1 MPFVEGIGMTRTPTL
16 PVDDPKMWRRL
27 IARAHP
33 DAGGSHELFV
43 WTGVVRNLVCARVAE
58 PPAPS
63 LPEPAASPSPDRV
76 PWSGAYDFQE
86 VTRTALRYAS
96 LGEPYASLLSLLAD
110 CQPLEHLSAQQNRGA
125 SYRQLAA
132 VGHAWGMTK
141 PERVAWYRVAEDLA
155 LTDRHASHL
164 LGRLK
169 RRAA

>member
-1 MPFVEGIGMTRTPTL
+1 MTRTPTL
-16 PVDDPKMWRRL
+16 PSNDPRMWRRI

-33 DAGGSHELFV
+33 DAGGDHELFI

-58 PPAPS
+58 PPARS
-63 LPEPAASPSPDRV
+63 HPESTTNSPPDPDRI

-96 LGEPYASLLSLLAD
+96 LGHPYAPLLSLLAD
-110 CQPLEHLSAQQNRGA
+110 CRPLDSMVCQQSRGA

-141 PERVAWYRVAEDLA
+141 RERVAWYRIAEDLA

>member
-1 MPFVEGIGMTRTPTL
+1 MTRTPTL
-16 PVDDPKMWRRL
+16 PTDDPKMWRRL
-27 IARAHP
+27 IARTHP
-33 DAGGSHELFV
+33 DAGGDHELFI
-43 WTGVVRNLVCARVAE
+43 WTGAVRDVVCARVAE
-58 PPAPS
+58 PPARARH
-63 LPEPAASPSPDRV
+63 ESPTSSPPGPDRI

-96 LGEPYASLLSLLAD
+96 LDEPYATLLSLLAD
-110 CQPLEHLSAQQNRGA
+110 CHPLDNMVRQQSRGA

-141 PERVAWYRVAEDLA
+141 RERVAWYRVAEDLA

>member
-1 MPFVEGIGMTRTPTL
+1 MIHTPTK
-16 PVDDPKMWRRL
+16 PPDDKIMWRKL
-27 IARAHP
+27 KARVHP
-33 DAGGSHELFV
+33 DVGGSHEDFIWV
-43 WTGVVRNLVCARVAE
+43 TSVEELVCSGLLKE
-58 PPAPS
+58 TPPSVPPS
-63 LPEPAASPSPDRV
+63 PRPESPTNSPSDPDRI

-96 LGEPYASLLSLLAD
+96 LGEPYAPLLSLLAD
-110 CQPLEHLSAQQNRGA
+110 CQRLDNMVRQQSRGA

-132 VGHAWGMTK
+132 IGHAWGMNK
-141 PERVAWYRVAEDLA
+141 RERVTWYRAAEDLA